1 MCTFFVSP
9 YSALYCIF
17 SLFKKRKLGKI
28 IYWSSVRESG
38 KEKNRLFV
46 SQATKHQQSLIHHEN
61 ARMPDSWVTDQPQL
75 TPSSP
80 RGAPLIR
87 RVCSCRTAQLTS
99 TVLMCVCLAEEK
111 KKKRTGGTKAFTAEN
126 LLGEGNVLSGVREH
140 SHTFS
145 FLPYLPPLPRETL
158 LFSPRQQ
165 HTGARH
171 QASAAHPWAATGT
184 CCAQQPRCC
193 CSGSDTG
200 EQAPAGSSHLQDKSF
215 PQPRSATEN
224 GVSPPR
230 HRPFCSLL

>member
-1 MCTFFVSP
+1 M
-9 YSALYCIF
+9 
-17 SLFKKRKLGKI
+17 
-28 IYWSSVRESG
+28 
-38 KEKNRLFV
+38 
-46 SQATKHQQSLIHHEN
+46 
-61 ARMPDSWVTDQPQL
+61 TDQPQL

-99 TVLMCVCLAEEK
+99 TVLMCVCLAQE